1 MIINKA
7 KINGLDLSLTYGGIL
22 ENGTY
27 NEIIKP
33 FGAWPAQEKHLA
45 IPVTMIGEGEVDFW
59 QKWHALQAVLQ
70 SGADIIWEFPQLYSR
85 YKLGYGSVSNFKML
99 SKVQG
104 AGKLGASMVINLIDD
119 YPETF
124 TSIRS
129 QVFTPANGL
138 GTVTFTRTYTSYSQ
152 ADADL
157 LQAEDAT
164 FMTDGQN
171 YANGY
176 VAAYPPVPVSPT
188 YFGPAAAIP
197 TTAAQVKAL
206 SGIVGVGI
214 MNFTVNT
221 GLNRIIIIAIPS
233 TKSLQT
239 VWDVQAE
246 EFLYRD
252 GVTDNNYKL
261 VRSLTIDGADY
272 KIMALQNGLAYS
284 SNHEQEVILKNG

>member
-1 MIINKA
+1 MAGIV
-7 KINGLDLSLTYGGIL
+7 KINGQDAYETKGTIL
-22 ENGTY
+22 LKGAYQELL
-27 NEIIKP
+27 KA
-33 FGAWPAQEKHLA
+33 FGAWPEDSRQVGL
-45 IPVTMIGEGEVDFW
+45 PVAVLGNGEVDFW
-59 QKWHALQAVLQ
+59 AKYKALVAVL
-70 SGADIIWEFPQLYSR
+70 STGADIILEVQDLHRRFKLSYSSIESFE
-85 YKLGYGSVSNFKML
+85 LL
-99 SKVQG
+99 SKVSGVGRMG
-104 AGKLGASMVINLIDD
+104 AKMVINLIDD
-119 YPETF
+119 YPDTF
-124 TSIRS
+124 TSVRS
-129 QVFTPANGL
+129 HVFTPANGL

-152 ADADL
+152 ADANL

-188 YFGPAAAIP
+188 YFGPAVAVP
-197 TTAAQVKAL
+197 TTAAQVKGLA
-206 SGIVGVGI
+206 GIVGNGV

-252 GVTDNNYKL
+252 AQTDNNYKL
-261 VRSLTIDGADY
+261 IRSLTIDGADY

-284 SNHEQEVILKNG
+284 SNHEHIVELKNG